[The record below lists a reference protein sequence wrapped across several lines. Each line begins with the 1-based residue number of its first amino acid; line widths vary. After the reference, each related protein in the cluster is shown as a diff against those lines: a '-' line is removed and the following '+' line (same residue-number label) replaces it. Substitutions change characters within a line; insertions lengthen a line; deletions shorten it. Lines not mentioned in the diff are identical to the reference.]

1 MEHMSVLGK
10 QQKTGIEQK
19 KSAEHTVTHRTKH
32 KHLQHDVAR
41 EYKNLGTESM
51 YVKHQNLC
59 STYQFRDSD

>member
-10 QQKTGIEQK
+10 QQKKGIGQK

-51 YVKHQNLC
+51 
-59 STYQFRDSD
+59 